1 MCKAQTNTISH
12 IGAVQ
17 VKGFTKG
24 AKTFNCL
31 SH

>member
-1 MCKAQTNTISH
+1 MCKAQTNRSSH
-12 IGAVQ
+12 IGAVH

>member
-1 MCKAQTNTISH
+1 MHKAQIDRLRQNA
-12 IGAVQ
+12 AVQ

-31 SH
+31 PH

>member
-1 MCKAQTNTISH
+1 MYKAQTDHLNR
-12 IGAVQ
+12 IGAIQ

-31 SH
+31 PH